1 MNIYNIQQVQDFL
14 NTIDKTE
21 IIISKKKI
29 YYNIPVSFDI
39 ETSSFYEDKNGV
51 IYTNDDYKKLKN
63 KVIAEKKAIMY
74 IWQFAIYDNVIIG
87 RTWNDFI
94 YLCKKLYDYLDL
106 ENRYLIVYV
115 HNLSYEFQFIC
126 RWFEWLDIF
135 ADSERKPI
143 KAMTDT
149 HFIFKC
155 SYRLS
160 GYSLEVLANN
170 LKSHNIK
177 KMVGDL
183 DYNLIRNSK
192 TPITKEELHYCVN
205 DVLIVTCYIDE
216 QINEFGNIEKIPLTQ
231 TGKVR
236 RYVRKQCFQNKKYR
250 YFIKELTIEKPEY
263 MLLKNAFM
271 GGFTHCNAM
280 YTNTICQNV
289 TSYDFT
295 SSYPTVLISEKY
307 PMSKGMQIDCKS
319 IEQLETLIKNYCV
332 LVDLQFTNIKS
343 NFLYEQ
349 IISYSKCRNVKN
361 PLINNG
367 RIVQAD
373 TLTITC
379 TDVDFLNIKD
389 FYKWDNMKIGLCYIY
404 KKNYLPKEFIK
415 TILHLYKS
423 KTELKGVDG
432 KEVEYLHSK
441 ELLNSLYGMCV
452 TSIVHDKYNFDGKE
466 WTSEVGS
473 LEEEL
478 KNYNTDKNRFLFYQ
492 WGVWC
497 TAYARNNLYTG
508 IKECKDDYIY
518 SDTDS
523 IKIFNADKHQKYFE
537 EYNKWIVQKLEK
549 CLNYHKIPL
558 EYISPKTIKGE
569 TKTLGIWDFDGF
581 YTDFKT
587 LGAKRYI
594 FRKDNKLSIT
604 VCGLSKKS
612 GKEFIENQEKPFLFF
627 NDGMFVDCEHTGKMT
642 HTYIDKEIENVI
654 TDYLG
659 NTAYYHEKSFIHLEK
674 TDYVLS
680 LTKMY
685 IDYYSGLQKLYK

>member
-1 MNIYNIQQVQDFL
+1 MIYELKDLTQFL
-14 NTIDKTE
+14 SQINTKD
-21 IIISKKKI
+21 IIKSKDKI
-29 YYNIPVSFDI
+29 YYNLAMSFDI

-51 IYTNDDYKKLKN
+51 IYTNDDYRKLKHN
-63 KVIAEKKAIMY
+63 VKAEKKAIMY
-74 IWQFAIYDNVIIG
+74 IWQFAIEENVIIG
-87 RTWNDFI
+87 RTWNDFL
-94 YLCKKLYDYLDL
+94 YFCKKLYDYLDL
-106 ENRYLIVYV
+106 KERYIIVYV

-126 RWFEWLDIF
+126 KWFNWIDIF

-192 TPITKEELHYCVN
+192 TPISKEELKYCEN
-205 DVLIVTCYIDE
+205 DVLIVTSYIDE

-236 RYVRKQCFQNKKYR
+236 RYVRKQCFQNKEYQ

-280 YTNTICQNV
+280 YTNKICQNV

-307 PMSKGMQIDCKS
+307 PMSKGKEVYITT
-319 IEQLETLIKNYCV
+319 ETELLNLIKNYCV
-332 LVDLQFTNIKS
+332 LVDLQFTNIKTS
-343 NFLYEQ
+343 FMYEQ

-373 TLTITC
+373 TLTISC
-379 TDVDFLNIKD
+379 TDVDFLNIRD
-389 FYKWDNMKIGLCYIY
+389 FYKWDSMKIGLCYIY
-404 KKNYLPKEFIK
+404 KKDYLPKEFIK

-452 TSIVHDKYNFDGKE
+452 TSIVHDSFNFDGKE
-466 WTSEVGS
+466 WTTENGN
-473 LEEEL
+473 LDEEL

-497 TAYARNNLYTG
+497 TAYARNNLYTA
-508 IKECKDDYIY
+508 IRECKEDYIY

-523 IKIFNADKHQKYFE
+523 VKIFDVDKHKKYFE
-537 EYNKWIVQKLEK
+537 EYNKWIVKKLEK
-549 CLNYHKIPL
+549 CLNYHNIPL
-558 EYISPKTIKGE
+558 YFISPKTIKGE
-569 TKTLGIWDFDGF
+569 IKTLGIWDFDGF

-594 FRKDNKLSIT
+594 FKKDNKLSIT

-612 GKEFIENQEKPFLFF
+612 GKEFIENQKNPFIFF
-627 NDGMFVDCEHTGKMT
+627 NEGMYVDCEHTGKMT
-642 HTYIDKEIENVI
+642 HTYIDKEIENTI

-674 TDYVLS
+674 TDYLLS
-680 LTKMY
+680 LSDMY
-685 IDYYSGLQKLYK
+685 IKYFMGVQKLIK

>member
-1 MNIYNIQQVQDFL
+1 MIYELKDLTQFL
-14 NTIDKTE
+14 SQINTKD
-21 IIISKKKI
+21 IIKSKDKI
-29 YYNIPVSFDI
+29 YYNLAMSFDI

-51 IYTNDDYKKLKN
+51 IYTNDEYKKLKN
-63 KVIAEKKAIMY
+63 QVKAEKKAIMY
-74 IWQFAIYDNVIIG
+74 IWQFAIEENVIIG
-87 RTWNDFI
+87 RTWNDFL
-94 YLCKKLYDYLDL
+94 YFCKKLYDYLDL
-106 ENRYLIVYV
+106 KERYIIVYV

-126 RWFEWLDIF
+126 KWFNWIDIF

-192 TPITKEELHYCVN
+192 TPISKEELQYCIN
-205 DVLIVTCYIDE
+205 DVLIVTSYIEE
-216 QINEFGNIEKIPLTQ
+216 QIDEFGNIEKIPLTQ

-236 RYVRKQCFQNKKYR
+236 RYVRKQCFQNKEYK

-263 MLLKNAFM
+263 LLLKNAFA

-280 YTNTICQNV
+280 YTNKICKNV

-307 PMSKGMQIDCKS
+307 PMSKGKEVHINNESELLK
-319 IEQLETLIKNYCV
+319 LIKNYCV
-332 LVDLQFTNIKS
+332 LVDLQFNNIKS
-343 NFLYEQ
+343 SFLYEQ

-379 TDVDFLNIKD
+379 TDIDFLNIKD
-389 FYKWDNMKIGLCYIY
+389 FYKWDNLKIGLCYIY
-404 KKNYLPKEFIK
+404 KKDYLPKEFIK

-441 ELLNSLYGMCV
+441 ELLNSLYGMSV
-452 TSIVHDKYNFDGKE
+452 TSIVHDTINFNGVE
-466 WTSEVGS
+466 WTTENGN
-473 LEEEL
+473 LDEEL

-523 IKIFNADKHQKYFE
+523 IKIFNADKHKMYFE
-537 EYNKWIVQKLEK
+537 EYNKWIFKKLEK
-549 CLNYHKIPL
+549 CLNYHNIPL
-558 EYISPKTIKGE
+558 YFISPKTIKGE
-569 TKTLGIWDFDGF
+569 IKTLGIWDFDGF

-594 FRKDNKLSIT
+594 FKKDNKLSIT

-612 GKEFIENQEKPFLFF
+612 GKEFIENQKNPFIFF
-627 NDGMFVDCEHTGKMT
+627 NEGMYIDSEHTGKMT
-642 HTYIDKEIENVI
+642 HTYIDKEIENTI

-674 TDYVLS
+674 TDYLLS
-680 LTKMY
+680 LSDMY
-685 IDYYSGLQKLYK
+685 IKYFMGVQKLIK

>member
-1 MNIYNIQQVQDFL
+1 MIYELKDLTQFL
-14 NTIDKTE
+14 STINTKD
-21 IIISKKKI
+21 IIKSKDKI
-29 YYNIPVSFDI
+29 YYNLAMSFDI

-51 IYTNDDYKKLKN
+51 IYTNDDYRKLKN
-63 KVIAEKKAIMY
+63 QVRADKKAIMY
-74 IWQFAIYDNVIIG
+74 IWQFAIEENVIIG
-87 RTWNDFI
+87 RTWNDFL
-94 YLCKKLYDYLDL
+94 YFCKKLYDFLNL
-106 ENRYLIVYV
+106 KERYIVVYV

-126 RWFEWLDIF
+126 KWFNWIDIF

-143 KAMTDT
+143 KAMTDS

-192 TPITKEELHYCVN
+192 TPITKEELKYCEN
-205 DVLIVTCYIDE
+205 DVLIVTAYIDE

-236 RYVRKQCFQNKKYR
+236 RYVRKQCFQNKEYQ

-280 YTNTICQNV
+280 YTNKICKNV

-307 PMSKGMQIDCKS
+307 PMSKGKEVYITT
-319 IEQLETLIKNYCV
+319 ETELLNLIKNYCV
-332 LVDLQFTNIKS
+332 LVDLQFTNIKTS
-343 NFLYEQ
+343 FMYEQ
-349 IISYSKCRNVKN
+349 IISYSKCRNIKN

-379 TDVDFLNIKD
+379 TDVDFLNIRD
-389 FYKWDNMKIGLCYIY
+389 FYKWDSMKIGLCYIY
-404 KKNYLPKEFIK
+404 KKDYLPKEFIK
-415 TILHLYKS
+415 TILYLYKS

-452 TSIVHDKYNFDGKE
+452 TSIVHDTVNFNGAE
-466 WTSEVGS
+466 WTTENGN
-473 LEEEL
+473 LDKEL
-478 KNYNTDKNRFLFYQ
+478 KNYNTDKNRFLFYN

-558 EYISPKTIKGE
+558 DYISPKTIKGE
-569 TKTLGIWDFDGF
+569 IKTLGIWDFDGF

-627 NDGMFVDCEHTGKMT
+627 NDGMFVDCDHTGKMT
-642 HTYIDKEIENVI
+642 HTYIDREIENII

-659 NTAYYHEKSFIHLEK
+659 NQAYYHEKSFIHLEK
-674 TDYVLS
+674 TDYLLS
-680 LTKMY
+680 LSDMY
-685 IDYYSGLQKLYK
+685 IKYFMGVQKLVK

>member
-1 MNIYNIQQVQDFL
+1 MIYELKDLTQFL
-14 NTIDKTE
+14 SQINTKEVIK
-21 IIISKKKI
+21 SKDKI
-29 YYNIPVSFDI
+29 YYNLAMSFDI

-51 IYTNDDYKKLKN
+51 IYTNDEYKKLKN
-63 KVIAEKKAIMY
+63 KVKAEKKAIMY
-74 IWQFAIYDNVIIG
+74 IWQFAIEENVIIG
-87 RTWNDFI
+87 RTWNDFL
-94 YLCKKLYDYLDL
+94 YFCKKLYDYLDL
-106 ENRYLIVYV
+106 KKRYIIVYV

-126 RWFEWLDIF
+126 KWFNWIDIF

-170 LKSHNIK
+170 LKSHSIK

-183 DYNLIRNSK
+183 NYNLIRNSK
-192 TPITKEELHYCVN
+192 TPISKEELQYCIN
-205 DVLIVTCYIDE
+205 DVLIVTSYIEE

-236 RYVRKQCFQNKKYR
+236 RYVRKQCFQNKDYK

-263 MLLKNAFM
+263 LLLKNAFA

-280 YTNTICQNV
+280 YTNKICKNV

-307 PMSKGMQIDCKS
+307 PMSKGKEVFIKNES
-319 IEQLETLIKNYCV
+319 ELLNLIKNYCV
-332 LVDLQFTNIKS
+332 LVDLQFTKIKTS
-343 NFLYEQ
+343 FMYEQ

-379 TDVDFLNIKD
+379 TDIDFLNIRD
-389 FYKWDNMKIGLCYIY
+389 FYKWDSMKIGLCYIY
-404 KKNYLPKEFIK
+404 KKDYLPKEFIK

-452 TSIVHDKYNFDGKE
+452 TSIVHDTFNFNGTE
-466 WTSEVGS
+466 WTTENGN
-473 LEEEL
+473 LDEEL

-497 TAYARNNLYTG
+497 TAYARNNLYTA
-508 IKECKDDYIY
+508 IKECKEDYIY

-523 IKIFNADKHQKYFE
+523 VKIFDVDKHKKYFE
-537 EYNKWIVQKLEK
+537 EYNKWIVKKLEK
-549 CLNYHKIPL
+549 CLNYHNIPL
-558 EYISPKTIKGE
+558 YFISPKTIKGE
-569 TKTLGIWDFDGF
+569 IKTLGIWDFDGF

-594 FRKDNKLSIT
+594 FKKDNKLSIT

-612 GKEFIENQEKPFLFF
+612 GKEFIENQKNPFIFF
-627 NDGMFVDCEHTGKMT
+627 NEGMYIDSEHTGKMT
-642 HTYIDKEIENVI
+642 HTYIDREIENTI

-674 TDYVLS
+674 TDYLLS
-680 LTKMY
+680 LSDMY
-685 IDYYSGLQKLYK
+685 IKYFMGVQKLIK

>member
-1 MNIYNIQQVQDFL
+1 MIYELKDLTPFL
-14 NTIDKTE
+14 SQINTKD
-21 IIISKKKI
+21 IIKSKDKI
-29 YYNIPVSFDI
+29 YYNLAMSFDI

-51 IYTNDDYKKLKN
+51 IYTNDDYRKLKN
-63 KVIAEKKAIMY
+63 TVKAEKKAIMY
-74 IWQFAIYDNVIIG
+74 IWQFAIEDNVIIG
-87 RTWNDFI
+87 RTWNDFL
-94 YLCKKLYDYLDL
+94 YFCKKLYDFLNL
-106 ENRYLIVYV
+106 KERYIVVYV

-126 RWFEWLDIF
+126 KWFNWIDIF

-143 KAMTDT
+143 KATTDT

-160 GYSLEVLANN
+160 GYSLEILANN

-192 TPITKEELHYCVN
+192 TPISKEELKYCEN
-205 DVLIVTCYIDE
+205 DVLIVTSYIDE

-236 RYVRKQCFQNKKYR
+236 RYVRKQCFQNKEYQ

-280 YTNTICQNV
+280 YTNKICQNV

-307 PMSKGMQIDCKS
+307 PMSKGKEVYITT
-319 IEQLETLIKNYCV
+319 ETELLNLIKNYCV
-332 LVDLQFTNIKS
+332 LVDLQFTNIKTS
-343 NFLYEQ
+343 FMYEQ

-379 TDVDFLNIKD
+379 TDIDFLNIKD

-404 KKNYLPKEFIK
+404 KKDYLPKEFIK

-452 TSIVHDKYNFDGKE
+452 TSIVHDTVSFNGSE
-466 WTSEVGS
+466 WTTENGN
-473 LEEEL
+473 LDEEL
-478 KNYNTDKNRFLFYQ
+478 KNYNTDKNRFLFYH

-508 IKECKDDYIY
+508 IRECKDDYIY

-523 IKIFNADKHQKYFE
+523 IKIFNADKHKNYFE

-549 CLNYHKIPL
+549 CLKYHNIPL
-558 EYISPKTIKGE
+558 DYISPKTIKGE

-594 FRKDNKLSIT
+594 YRKDDKISIT

-612 GKEFIENQEKPFLFF
+612 GKEFIENQQKPFLFF

-642 HTYIDKEIENVI
+642 HTYIDREIENII

-659 NTAYYHEKSFIHLEK
+659 NQAYYHEKSFIHLEK
-674 TDYVLS
+674 TDYLLS
-680 LTKMY
+680 LSDMY
-685 IDYYSGLQKLYK
+685 IKYFMGVQKLIK

>member
-1 MNIYNIQQVQDFL
+1 MIYELKDLTQFL
-14 NTIDKTE
+14 STINTKD
-21 IIISKKKI
+21 IIKSKDKI
-29 YYNIPVSFDI
+29 YYNLAMSFDI

-51 IYTNDDYKKLKN
+51 IYTNDDYRKLKN
-63 KVIAEKKAIMY
+63 TVKAEKKAIMY
-74 IWQFAIYDNVIIG
+74 IWQFAIEENVIIG
-87 RTWNDFI
+87 RTWNDFL
-94 YLCKKLYDYLDL
+94 YFCKKLYDFLNL
-106 ENRYLIVYV
+106 KERYIVVYV

-126 RWFEWLDIF
+126 KWFNWIDIF

-143 KAMTDT
+143 KATTDT

-192 TPITKEELHYCVN
+192 TPISKEELKYCEN
-205 DVLIVTCYIDE
+205 DVLIVTSYIDE

-236 RYVRKQCFQNKKYR
+236 RYVRKQCFQNKEYQ

-280 YTNTICQNV
+280 YTNKICQNV

-307 PMSKGMQIDCKS
+307 PMSKGKEVYITT
-319 IEQLETLIKNYCV
+319 ETELLNLIKNYCV
-332 LVDLQFTNIKS
+332 LVDLQFDNIKTS
-343 NFLYEQ
+343 FMYEQ

-379 TDVDFLNIKD
+379 TDIDFLNIKD
-389 FYKWDNMKIGLCYIY
+389 FYKWDSMKIGLCYIY
-404 KKNYLPKEFIK
+404 KKDYLPKEFIK

-452 TSIVHDKYNFDGKE
+452 TSIVHDTVNFNGAE
-466 WTSEVGS
+466 WTTENGN
-473 LEEEL
+473 LDEEL
-478 KNYNTDKNRFLFYQ
+478 KNYNTDKNRFLFYH

-508 IKECKDDYIY
+508 IRECKDDYIY

-523 IKIFNADKHQKYFE
+523 IKIFNADKHKNYFE
-537 EYNKWIVQKLEK
+537 KYNEWIVQKLEK
-549 CLNYHKIPL
+549 CLKYHNIPL
-558 EYISPKTIKGE
+558 DYISPKTIKGE

-594 FRKDNKLSIT
+594 YRKDDKISIT

-612 GKEFIENQEKPFLFF
+612 GKEFIENQKKPFLFF

-642 HTYIDKEIENVI
+642 HTYIDREIENII

-659 NTAYYHEKSFIHLEK
+659 NQAYYHEKSFIHLEK
-674 TDYVLS
+674 TDYLLS
-680 LTKMY
+680 LSDMY
-685 IDYYSGLQKLYK
+685 IKYFMGVQKLIK

>member
-1 MNIYNIQQVQDFL
+1 MIYELKDLTEFL
-14 NTIDKTE
+14 SLINTKD
-21 IIISKKKI
+21 IIKSKDKI
-29 YYNIPVSFDI
+29 YYNLAMSFDI

-51 IYTNDDYKKLKN
+51 IYTNDDYRKLKHSV
-63 KVIAEKKAIMY
+63 KAEKKAIMY
-74 IWQFAIYDNVIIG
+74 IWQFAIEENVIIG
-87 RTWNDFI
+87 RTWNDFL
-94 YLCKKLYDYLDL
+94 YFCKKLYDFLNL
-106 ENRYLIVYV
+106 KERYIVVYV

-126 RWFEWLDIF
+126 RWFNWIDIF

-143 KAMTDT
+143 KATTDS

-192 TPITKEELHYCVN
+192 TPISKEELKYCEN
-205 DVLIVTCYIDE
+205 DVLIVTAYIDE

-236 RYVRKQCFQNKKYR
+236 RYVRKQCFQNKEYQ

-280 YTNTICQNV
+280 HTQKICHNV
-289 TSYDFT
+289 TCYDFT

-307 PMSKGMQIDCKS
+307 PMSKGKEVFIKNESELLNLM
-319 IEQLETLIKNYCV
+319 KNYCV
-332 LVDLQFTNIKS
+332 LVDLQFTNIKTS
-343 NFLYEQ
+343 FMYEQ

-373 TLTITC
+373 TLTISC
-379 TDVDFLNIKD
+379 TDVDFLNIRD

-404 KKNYLPKEFIK
+404 KKDYLPKEFIK

-452 TSIVHDKYNFDGKE
+452 TSIIHDKYNFDGTQWNNQE
-466 WTSEVGS
+466 GN

-478 KNYNTDKNRFLFYQ
+478 RNYNTDKNRFLFYH

-497 TAYARNNLYTG
+497 TAYARNNLYTA
-508 IKECKDDYIY
+508 IKECKEDYIY

-523 IKIFNADKHQKYFE
+523 VKIFNADSHKKYFDA
-537 EYNKWIVQKLEK
+537 YNKWIVQKLEK
-549 CLNYHKIPL
+549 CLKYHNIPID
-558 EYISPKTIKGE
+558 YISPKTIKGE
-569 TKTLGIWDFDGF
+569 TKTLGVWDFDGF

-627 NDGMFVDCEHTGKMT
+627 NDGMFVDCDHTGKMT
-642 HTYIDKEIENVI
+642 HTYIDREIENVI

-674 TDYVLS
+674 TDYLLS
-680 LTKMY
+680 LSDMY
-685 IDYYSGLQKLYK
+685 IKYFMGIQKLLK

>member
-1 MNIYNIQQVQDFL
+1 MIYELKDLTQFL
-14 NTIDKTE
+14 SQINTKDVIK
-21 IIISKKKI
+21 SKDKI
-29 YYNIPVSFDI
+29 YYNLAMSFDI

-51 IYTNDDYKKLKN
+51 IYTNDDYRKLKHTV
-63 KVIAEKKAIMY
+63 KAEKKAIMY
-74 IWQFAIYDNVIIG
+74 IWQFAIEENVIIG
-87 RTWNDFI
+87 RTWNDFL
-94 YLCKKLYDYLDL
+94 YFCKKLYDYLNL
-106 ENRYLIVYV
+106 KERYIVVYV

-126 RWFEWLDIF
+126 KWFNWVDIF

-143 KAMTDT
+143 KATTDS

-192 TPITKEELHYCVN
+192 TPISKEELKYCEN
-205 DVLIVTCYIDE
+205 DVLIVTSYIDE

-236 RYVRKQCFQNKKYR
+236 RYVRKQCFQNKEYQ

-263 MLLKNAFM
+263 LMLKNAFM

-280 YTNTICQNV
+280 YTNKICRNV

-307 PMSKGMQIDCKS
+307 PMSKGKEVYITTES
-319 IEQLETLIKNYCV
+319 ELLNLIKNYCV
-332 LVDLQFTNIKS
+332 LVDLQFTNIKTS
-343 NFLYEQ
+343 FMYEQ

-373 TLTITC
+373 TLTISC

-389 FYKWDNMKIGLCYIY
+389 FYKWDNLKIGLCYIY
-404 KKNYLPKEFIK
+404 KKDYLPKEFIK

-452 TSIVHDKYNFDGKE
+452 TSIVHDTVSFNGAE
-466 WTSEVGS
+466 WTTENGN
-473 LEEEL
+473 LDEEL
-478 KNYNTDKNRFLFYQ
+478 KNYNTDKNRFLFYH

-537 EYNKWIVQKLEK
+537 EYNIWIVQKLEK
-549 CLNYHKIPL
+549 CLNYHKIPID
-558 EYISPKTIKGE
+558 YISPKTIKGE
-569 TKTLGIWDFDGF
+569 SKTLGVWDFDGF
-581 YTDFKT
+581 YTMFKT

-594 FRKDNKLSIT
+594 FQKDDQISIT

-612 GKEFIENQEKPFLFF
+612 GKEFIENQKKPFLFF

-642 HTYIDKEIENVI
+642 HTYIDREIENMV

-659 NTAYYHEKSFIHLEK
+659 NTAYYHEKSYIHLEK
-674 TDYVLS
+674 TDYLLS
-680 LTKMY
+680 LSDMY
-685 IDYYSGLQKLYK
+685 IKYFMGVQKLIK

>member
-1 MNIYNIQQVQDFL
+1 MIYELKDLTQFL
-14 NTIDKTE
+14 STINTKDVIK
-21 IIISKKKI
+21 SKDKI
-29 YYNIPVSFDI
+29 YYNLAMSFDI

-51 IYTNDDYKKLKN
+51 IYTNDDYRKLKN
-63 KVIAEKKAIMY
+63 TVKADKKAIMY
-74 IWQFAIYDNVIIG
+74 IWQFAIEENVIIG
-87 RTWNDFI
+87 RTWNDFL
-94 YLCKKLYDYLDL
+94 YFCKKLYDYLNL
-106 ENRYLIVYV
+106 KERYIVVYV

-126 RWFEWLDIF
+126 KWFNWVDIF

-143 KAMTDT
+143 KAMTDS

-192 TPITKEELHYCVN
+192 TPITQEELKYCEN
-205 DVLIVTCYIDE
+205 DVLIVTSYIDE

-236 RYVRKQCFQNKKYR
+236 RYVRKQCFQNKEYQ

-280 YTNTICQNV
+280 YTNKICQNV

-307 PMSKGMQIDCKS
+307 PMSKGKEVYITTES
-319 IEQLETLIKNYCV
+319 ELLNLIKNYCV
-332 LVDLQFTNIKS
+332 LVDLQFTNIKTS
-343 NFLYEQ
+343 FMYEQ

-367 RIVQAD
+367 RVVQAD

-379 TDVDFLNIKD
+379 TDVDFLNIRD
-389 FYKWDNMKIGLCYIY
+389 FYKWDNLKIGLCYIY
-404 KKNYLPKEFIK
+404 EKNYLPKEFIK

-452 TSIVHDKYNFDGKE
+452 TSIVHDTVSFNGAE
-466 WTSEVGS
+466 WTTENGN
-473 LEEEL
+473 LDEEL
-478 KNYNTDKNRFLFYQ
+478 KNYNTDKNRFLFYH

-549 CLNYHKIPL
+549 CLNYHNIPL
-558 EYISPKTIKGE
+558 DYISPKTIKGE

-594 FRKDNKLSIT
+594 FRKDDKISIT

-627 NDGMFVDCEHTGKMT
+627 NDGMHVDCEHTGKMT
-642 HTYIDKEIENVI
+642 HTYIDREIENVI

-674 TDYVLS
+674 TDYLLS
-680 LTKMY
+680 LSDMY
-685 IDYYSGLQKLYK
+685 IKYFMGVQKLIK

>member
-1 MNIYNIQQVQDFL
+1 MIYELKDLTPFL
-14 NTIDKTE
+14 SQINTKD
-21 IIISKKKI
+21 IIKSKDKI
-29 YYNIPVSFDI
+29 YYNLAMSFDI

-51 IYTNDDYKKLKN
+51 IYTNDDYRKLKN
-63 KVIAEKKAIMY
+63 TVKAEKKAIMY
-74 IWQFAIYDNVIIG
+74 IWQFAIEDNVIIG
-87 RTWNDFI
+87 RTWNDFL
-94 YLCKKLYDYLDL
+94 YFCKKLYDFLNL
-106 ENRYLIVYV
+106 KERYIVVYV

-126 RWFEWLDIF
+126 KWFNWIDIF

-143 KAMTDT
+143 KATTDT

-160 GYSLEVLANN
+160 GYSLEILANN

-192 TPITKEELHYCVN
+192 TPISKEELKYCEN
-205 DVLIVTCYIDE
+205 DVLIVTSYIDE

-236 RYVRKQCFQNKKYR
+236 RYVRKQCFQNKEYQ

-280 YTNTICQNV
+280 YTNKICQNV

-307 PMSKGMQIDCKS
+307 PMSKGKEVYITT
-319 IEQLETLIKNYCV
+319 ETELLNLIKNYCV
-332 LVDLQFTNIKS
+332 LVDLQFTNIKTS
-343 NFLYEQ
+343 FMYEQ

-379 TDVDFLNIKD
+379 TDIDFLNIKD

-404 KKNYLPKEFIK
+404 KKDYLPKEFIK

-452 TSIVHDKYNFDGKE
+452 TSIVHDTVSFNGAE
-466 WTSEVGS
+466 WTTENGN
-473 LEEEL
+473 LDEEL
-478 KNYNTDKNRFLFYQ
+478 KNYNTDKNRFLFYH

-508 IKECKDDYIY
+508 IRECKDDYIY

-523 IKIFNADKHQKYFE
+523 IKIFNADKHKMYFE

-549 CLNYHKIPL
+549 CLKYHNIPL
-558 EYISPKTIKGE
+558 DYISPKTIKGE

-594 FRKDNKLSIT
+594 YRKDDKISIT

-612 GKEFIENQEKPFLFF
+612 GKEFIENQQKPFLFF

-642 HTYIDKEIENVI
+642 HTYIDREIENII

-659 NTAYYHEKSFIHLEK
+659 NQAYYHEKSFIHLEK
-674 TDYVLS
+674 TDYLLS
-680 LTKMY
+680 LSDMY
-685 IDYYSGLQKLYK
+685 IKYFMGVQKLIK

>member
-1 MNIYNIQQVQDFL
+1 MIYELKDLTQFL
-14 NTIDKTE
+14 SQINTKD
-21 IIISKKKI
+21 IIKSKDKI
-29 YYNIPVSFDI
+29 YYNLAMSFDI

-51 IYTNDDYKKLKN
+51 IYTNDDYRKLKHTV
-63 KVIAEKKAIMY
+63 KAEKKAIMY
-74 IWQFAIYDNVIIG
+74 IWQFAIEENVIIG
-87 RTWNDFI
+87 RTWNDFL
-94 YLCKKLYDYLDL
+94 YFCKKLYDYLNL
-106 ENRYLIVYV
+106 KERYIVVYV

-126 RWFEWLDIF
+126 KWFNWVDIF

-143 KAMTDT
+143 KATTDS

-192 TPITKEELHYCVN
+192 TPISKEELKYCEN
-205 DVLIVTCYIDE
+205 DVLIVTSYIDE

-236 RYVRKQCFQNKKYR
+236 RYVRKQCFQNKEYQ

-263 MLLKNAFM
+263 LMLKNAFM

-280 YTNTICQNV
+280 YTNKICQNV

-307 PMSKGMQIDCKS
+307 PMSKGKEVYITTES
-319 IEQLETLIKNYCV
+319 ELLNLIKNYCV
-332 LVDLQFTNIKS
+332 LVDLQFNNIQS
-343 NFLYEQ
+343 SFMYEQ

-373 TLTITC
+373 TLTISC
-379 TDVDFLNIKD
+379 TDIDFLNIKD

-404 KKNYLPKEFIK
+404 KKDYLPKEFIK

-452 TSIVHDKYNFDGKE
+452 TSIVHDTVSFNGAE
-466 WTSEVGS
+466 WTTENGN
-473 LEEEL
+473 LDEEL
-478 KNYNTDKNRFLFYQ
+478 KNYNTDKNRFLFYH

-508 IKECKDDYIY
+508 IKECTDDYIY

-558 EYISPKTIKGE
+558 DYISPKTIKGE
-569 TKTLGIWDFDGF
+569 SKTLGVWDFDGF
-581 YTDFKT
+581 YTMFKT

-594 FRKDNKLSIT
+594 FQKDDKISIT

-642 HTYIDKEIENVI
+642 HTYIDREIENVI

-659 NTAYYHEKSFIHLEK
+659 NQAYYHERSFIHLEK
-674 TDYVLS
+674 TDYLLS
-680 LTKMY
+680 LSDMY
-685 IDYYSGLQKLYK
+685 IKYFMGVQKLIK

>member
-1 MNIYNIQQVQDFL
+1 MIYELKDLTQFL
-14 NTIDKTE
+14 SQINTKD
-21 IIISKKKI
+21 IIKSKDKI
-29 YYNIPVSFDI
+29 YYNLAMSFDI

-51 IYTNDDYKKLKN
+51 IYTNDDYRKLKN
-63 KVIAEKKAIMY
+63 TVKADKKAIMY
-74 IWQFAIYDNVIIG
+74 IWQFAIEENVIIG
-87 RTWNDFI
+87 RTWNDFL
-94 YLCKKLYDYLDL
+94 YFCKKLYDFLNL
-106 ENRYLIVYV
+106 KERYIVVYV

-126 RWFEWLDIF
+126 KWFNWIDIF

-143 KAMTDT
+143 KATTDT

-192 TPITKEELHYCVN
+192 TPISKEELKYCEN
-205 DVLIVTCYIDE
+205 DVLIVTSYIDE

-236 RYVRKQCFQNKKYR
+236 RYVRKQCFQNKEYQ

-280 YTNTICQNV
+280 YTNKICQNV

-307 PMSKGMQIDCKS
+307 PMSKGKEVYITT
-319 IEQLETLIKNYCV
+319 ETELLNLIKNYCV
-332 LVDLQFTNIKS
+332 LVDLQFTNIKTS
-343 NFLYEQ
+343 FMYEQ

-373 TLTITC
+373 TLTISC

-389 FYKWDNMKIGLCYIY
+389 FYKWDSMKIGLCYIY
-404 KKNYLPKEFIK
+404 KKDYLPKEFIK

-452 TSIVHDKYNFDGKE
+452 TSIVHDTVNFNGAE
-466 WTSEVGS
+466 WTTENGN

-478 KNYNTDKNRFLFYQ
+478 KNYNKDKNRFLFYH

-523 IKIFNADKHQKYFE
+523 IKIFNADKHKNYFE
-537 EYNKWIVQKLEK
+537 KYNEWIVQKLEK
-549 CLNYHKIPL
+549 CLKYHNIPL
-558 EYISPKTIKGE
+558 DYISPKTIKGE

-594 FRKDNKLSIT
+594 YRKDDKISIT

-612 GKEFIENQEKPFLFF
+612 GKEFIENQKKPFLFF

-642 HTYIDKEIENVI
+642 HTYIDREIENII

-659 NTAYYHEKSFIHLEK
+659 NQAYYHEKSFIHLEK
-674 TDYVLS
+674 TDYLLS
-680 LTKMY
+680 LSDMY
-685 IDYYSGLQKLYK
+685 IKYFMGVQKLIK

>member
-1 MNIYNIQQVQDFL
+1 MIYELKDLTQFL
-14 NTIDKTE
+14 STINTKD
-21 IIISKKKI
+21 IIKSKDKI
-29 YYNIPVSFDI
+29 YYNLAMSFDI

-51 IYTNDDYKKLKN
+51 IYTNDDYRKLKHSV
-63 KVIAEKKAIMY
+63 KAEKKAIMY
-74 IWQFAIYDNVIIG
+74 IWQFAIEENVIIG
-87 RTWNDFI
+87 RTWNDFL
-94 YLCKKLYDYLDL
+94 YFCKKLYDYLNL
-106 ENRYLIVYV
+106 KERYIVVYV

-126 RWFEWLDIF
+126 KWFNWVDIF

-143 KAMTDT
+143 KATTDS

-192 TPITKEELHYCVN
+192 TPISKEELKYCEN
-205 DVLIVTCYIDE
+205 DVLIVTSYIDE

-236 RYVRKQCFQNKKYR
+236 RYVRKQCFQNKEYQ

-263 MLLKNAFM
+263 LMLKNAFM

-280 YTNTICQNV
+280 YTQKICHNV

-307 PMSKGMQIDCKS
+307 PMSKGKEVFIKN
-319 IEQLETLIKNYCV
+319 ENELLNLIKNYCV
-332 LVDLQFTNIKS
+332 LVDLQFTNIKTS
-343 NFLYEQ
+343 FMYEQ

-373 TLTITC
+373 TLTISC

-404 KKNYLPKEFIK
+404 EKNYLPKEFIK

-452 TSIVHDKYNFDGKE
+452 TSIVHDTVNFNGAE
-466 WTSEVGS
+466 WTTENGN
-473 LEEEL
+473 LDEEL
-478 KNYNTDKNRFLFYQ
+478 KNYNTDKNRFLFYH

-523 IKIFNADKHQKYFE
+523 IKIFNADKHKNYFE
-537 EYNKWIVQKLEK
+537 KYNEWIVQKLEK
-549 CLNYHKIPL
+549 CLKYHNIPL
-558 EYISPKTIKGE
+558 DYISPKTIKGE

-594 FRKDNKLSIT
+594 YRKDDKISIT

-612 GKEFIENQEKPFLFF
+612 GREFIENQQKPFLFF

-659 NTAYYHEKSFIHLEK
+659 NQAYYHEKSFIHLEK
-674 TDYVLS
+674 TDYLLS
-680 LTKMY
+680 LSDMY
-685 IDYYSGLQKLYK
+685 IKYFMGVQKLIK

>member
-1 MNIYNIQQVQDFL
+1 MIYELKDLTQFL
-14 NTIDKTE
+14 STINTKD
-21 IIISKKKI
+21 IIKSKDKI
-29 YYNIPVSFDI
+29 YYNLAMSFDI

-51 IYTNDDYKKLKN
+51 IYTNDDYRKLKN
-63 KVIAEKKAIMY
+63 TVKAEKKAIMY
-74 IWQFAIYDNVIIG
+74 IWQFAIEDNVIIG
-87 RTWNDFI
+87 RTWNDFL
-94 YLCKKLYDYLDL
+94 YFCKKLYDFLNL
-106 ENRYLIVYV
+106 KERYIVVYV

-126 RWFEWLDIF
+126 KWFNWIDIF

-143 KAMTDT
+143 KATTDT

-192 TPITKEELHYCVN
+192 TPISKEELKYCEN
-205 DVLIVTCYIDE
+205 DVLIITSYIDE

-236 RYVRKQCFQNKKYR
+236 RYVRKQCFQNKEYQ

-280 YTNTICQNV
+280 YTNKICQNV

-307 PMSKGMQIDCKS
+307 PMSKGKEVYITT
-319 IEQLETLIKNYCV
+319 ETELLNLIKNYCV
-332 LVDLQFTNIKS
+332 LVDLQFTNIKTS
-343 NFLYEQ
+343 FMYEQ

-367 RIVQAD
+367 RIVQAE

-379 TDVDFLNIKD
+379 TDVDFLNIRD
-389 FYKWDNMKIGLCYIY
+389 FYKWDSMKIGLCYIY
-404 KKNYLPKEFIK
+404 KKDYLPKEFIK

-452 TSIVHDKYNFDGKE
+452 TSIVHDTVNFNGAE
-466 WTSEVGS
+466 WTTENGN

-478 KNYNTDKNRFLFYQ
+478 KNYNTDKNRFLFYH

-523 IKIFNADKHQKYFE
+523 IKIFNADKHKMYFQK
-537 EYNKWIVQKLEK
+537 YNKWIVQKLEK
-549 CLNYHKIPL
+549 CLKYHNIPL
-558 EYISPKTIKGE
+558 DYISPKTIKGE

-594 FRKDNKLSIT
+594 YRKDNKISIT

-612 GKEFIENQEKPFLFF
+612 GKEFIENQQKPFLFF

-642 HTYIDKEIENVI
+642 HTYIDREIENII

-674 TDYVLS
+674 TDYLLS
-680 LTKMY
+680 LSDMY
-685 IDYYSGLQKLYK
+685 IKYFMGVQKLIK

>member
-1 MNIYNIQQVQDFL
+1 MIYELKDLTQFL
-14 NTIDKTE
+14 STINTKD
-21 IIISKKKI
+21 IIKSKDKI
-29 YYNIPVSFDI
+29 YYNLAMSFDI

-51 IYTNDDYKKLKN
+51 IYTNDDYRKLKN
-63 KVIAEKKAIMY
+63 QVRADKKAIMY
-74 IWQFAIYDNVIIG
+74 IWQFAIEENVIIG
-87 RTWNDFI
+87 RTWNDFL
-94 YLCKKLYDYLDL
+94 YFCKKLYDFLNL
-106 ENRYLIVYV
+106 KERYIVVYV

-126 RWFEWLDIF
+126 KWFNWIDIF

-143 KAMTDT
+143 KAMTDS

-155 SYRLS
+155 SFRLS

-192 TPITKEELHYCVN
+192 TPITKEELKYCEN
-205 DVLIVTCYIDE
+205 DVLIVTAYIDE

-236 RYVRKQCFQNKKYR
+236 RYVRKQCFQNKEYQ

-280 YTNTICQNV
+280 YTNKICKNV

-307 PMSKGMQIDCKS
+307 PMSKGKEVYITT
-319 IEQLETLIKNYCV
+319 ETELLNLIKNYCV
-332 LVDLQFTNIKS
+332 LVDLQFTNIKTS
-343 NFLYEQ
+343 FMYEQ
-349 IISYSKCRNVKN
+349 IISYSKCRNIKN

-379 TDVDFLNIKD
+379 TDVDFLNIRD
-389 FYKWDNMKIGLCYIY
+389 FYKWDSMKIGLCYIY
-404 KKNYLPKEFIK
+404 KKDYLPKEFIK

-452 TSIVHDKYNFDGKE
+452 TSIVHDTVNFNGAE
-466 WTSEVGS
+466 WTTENGN
-473 LEEEL
+473 LDKEL

-558 EYISPKTIKGE
+558 DYISPKTIKGE
-569 TKTLGIWDFDGF
+569 IKTLGIWDFDGF

-627 NDGMFVDCEHTGKMT
+627 NDGMFVDCDHTGKMT
-642 HTYIDKEIENVI
+642 HTYIDREIENVI

-674 TDYVLS
+674 TDYLLS
-680 LTKMY
+680 LSDMY
-685 IDYYSGLQKLYK
+685 IKYFMGVQKLVK

>member
-1 MNIYNIQQVQDFL
+1 MIYELKDLTQFL
-14 NTIDKTE
+14 STINTKD
-21 IIISKKKI
+21 IIKSKDKI
-29 YYNIPVSFDI
+29 YYNLAMSFDI

-51 IYTNDDYKKLKN
+51 IYTNDDYRKLKN
-63 KVIAEKKAIMY
+63 TVKAEKKAIMY
-74 IWQFAIYDNVIIG
+74 IWQFAIEENVIIG
-87 RTWNDFI
+87 RTWNDFL
-94 YLCKKLYDYLDL
+94 YFCKKLYDFLNL
-106 ENRYLIVYV
+106 KERYIVVYV

-126 RWFEWLDIF
+126 KWFNWIDIF

-143 KAMTDT
+143 KATTDT

-192 TPITKEELHYCVN
+192 TPISKEELKYCEN
-205 DVLIVTCYIDE
+205 DVLIVTSYIDE

-236 RYVRKQCFQNKKYR
+236 RYVRKQCFQNKEYQ

-280 YTNTICQNV
+280 YTNKICQNV

-307 PMSKGMQIDCKS
+307 PMSKGKEVYITT
-319 IEQLETLIKNYCV
+319 ETELLNLIKNYCV
-332 LVDLQFTNIKS
+332 LVDLQFTNIKTS
-343 NFLYEQ
+343 FMYEQ

-373 TLTITC
+373 TLIITC
-379 TDVDFLNIKD
+379 TDIDFLNIRD
-389 FYKWDNMKIGLCYIY
+389 FYKWDSMKIGLCYIY
-404 KKNYLPKEFIK
+404 KKDYLPKEFIK

-452 TSIVHDKYNFDGKE
+452 TSIVHDTVNFNGAE
-466 WTSEVGS
+466 WTTENGN

-478 KNYNTDKNRFLFYQ
+478 KNYNTDKNRFLFYH

-508 IKECKDDYIY
+508 IRECRDDYIY

-523 IKIFNADKHQKYFE
+523 IKIFNADKHKNYFE
-537 EYNKWIVQKLEK
+537 KYNEWIVQKLEK
-549 CLNYHKIPL
+549 CLKYHNIPL
-558 EYISPKTIKGE
+558 DYISPKTIKGE

-594 FRKDNKLSIT
+594 YRKDNKISIT

-612 GKEFIENQEKPFLFF
+612 GKEFIENQQKPFLFF

-642 HTYIDKEIENVI
+642 HTYIDREIENII

-674 TDYVLS
+674 TDYLLS
-680 LTKMY
+680 LSDMY
-685 IDYYSGLQKLYK
+685 IKYFMGVQKLIK

>member
-1 MNIYNIQQVQDFL
+1 MIYELKDLTQFL
-14 NTIDKTE
+14 SQINTKDVIK
-21 IIISKKKI
+21 SKDKI
-29 YYNIPVSFDI
+29 YYNLAMSFDI
-39 ETSSFYEDKNGV
+39 ETSSFYEDKNGI
-51 IYTNDDYKKLKN
+51 IYTNDDYRKLKN
-63 KVIAEKKAIMY
+63 TVKADKKAIMY
-74 IWQFAIYDNVIIG
+74 IWQFAIEENVIIG
-87 RTWNDFI
+87 RTWNDFL
-94 YLCKKLYDYLDL
+94 YFCKKLYDFLNL
-106 ENRYLIVYV
+106 KERYIVVYV

-126 RWFEWLDIF
+126 KWFNWVDIF

-143 KAMTDT
+143 KAMTDS

-192 TPITKEELHYCVN
+192 TPISKEELKYCEN
-205 DVLIVTCYIDE
+205 DVLIVTSYIDE

-236 RYVRKQCFQNKKYR
+236 RYVRKQCFQNKEYQ

-263 MLLKNAFM
+263 LMLKNAFM

-280 YTNTICQNV
+280 YTNKICKNV

-307 PMSKGMQIDCKS
+307 PMSKGKEVYITTES
-319 IEQLETLIKNYCV
+319 ELLNLIKNYCV
-332 LVDLQFTNIKS
+332 LVDLQFTNIKTS
-343 NFLYEQ
+343 FMYEQ

-367 RIVQAD
+367 RVVQAD
-373 TLTITC
+373 TLTISC
-379 TDVDFLNIKD
+379 TDVDFLNIRD
-389 FYKWDNMKIGLCYIY
+389 FYKWDNLKIGLCYIY
-404 KKNYLPKEFIK
+404 KKDYLPKEFIK

-452 TSIVHDKYNFDGKE
+452 TSIVHDTVSFNGAE
-466 WTSEVGS
+466 WTTENGN
-473 LEEEL
+473 LDEEL
-478 KNYNTDKNRFLFYQ
+478 KNYNTDKNRFLFYH

-508 IKECKDDYIY
+508 IKECRDDYIY

-558 EYISPKTIKGE
+558 DYISPKTIKGE
-569 TKTLGIWDFDGF
+569 SKTLGVWDFDGF

-594 FRKDNKLSIT
+594 FRKDDKISIT

-627 NDGMFVDCEHTGKMT
+627 NDGMHVDCEHTGKMT
-642 HTYIDKEIENVI
+642 HTYIDREIENVI

-674 TDYVLS
+674 TDYLLS
-680 LTKMY
+680 LSDMY
-685 IDYYSGLQKLYK
+685 IKYFMGVQKLLK

>member
-1 MNIYNIQQVQDFL
+1 MTYEIKNISDFL
-14 NTIDKTE
+14 NTIDKKN
-21 IIISKKKI
+21 IIKSKDKI
-29 YYNIPVSFDI
+29 YYNIAMSFDI
-39 ETSSFYEDKNGV
+39 ETSSFYEDKNGI
-51 IYTNDDYKKLKN
+51 IYTNDEYKKLKN
-63 KVIAEKKAIMY
+63 QVKAEKKAIMY
-74 IWQFAIYDNVIIG
+74 IWQFAIEDNVIIG
-87 RTWNDFI
+87 RTWNDF
-94 YLCKKLYDYLDL
+94 LFFCKKLYDFLNL
-106 ENRYLIVYV
+106 KERYIIVYV

-126 RWFEWLDIF
+126 KWFNWIDIF

-170 LKSHNIK
+170 LKSHSIK

-183 DYNLIRNSK
+183 NYNLIRNSK
-192 TPITKEELHYCVN
+192 TPISDEELKYCVN
-205 DVLIVTCYIDE
+205 DVLIVTSYIDE

-236 RYVRKQCFQNKKYR
+236 RYVRKQCFQNKEYQ

-263 MLLKNAFM
+263 LLLKNAFA

-280 YTNTICQNV
+280 YTNKICKNV

-307 PMSKGMQIDCKS
+307 PMSKGKEVYINNESELLK
-319 IEQLETLIKNYCV
+319 LIKNYCV
-332 LVDLQFTNIKS
+332 LVDLQFNNIKS

-379 TDVDFLNIKD
+379 TDIDFLNIKD

-404 KKNYLPKEFIK
+404 KKDYLPKEFIK

-452 TSIVHDKYNFDGKE
+452 TSIVHDTINFNGSE
-466 WTSEVGS
+466 WTTENGN
-473 LEEEL
+473 LDEEL

-508 IKECKDDYIY
+508 IKECKEDYIY

-523 IKIFNADKHQKYFE
+523 VKIFNADKHKMYFE
-537 EYNKWIVQKLEK
+537 EYNKWILQKLEK
-549 CLNYHKIPL
+549 CLNYHNIPI
-558 EYISPKTIKGE
+558 YFISPKTVKGE
-569 TKTLGIWDFDGF
+569 IKTLGIWDFDGF

-594 FRKDNKLSIT
+594 FKKDNKLNIT

-612 GKEFIENQEKPFLFF
+612 GKEFIENQKNPFIFF
-627 NDGMFVDCEHTGKMT
+627 NEGMYIDSQHTGKMT
-642 HTYIDKEIENVI
+642 HTYIDREIENTI

-659 NTAYYHEKSFIHLEK
+659 NTAYYHEKSYIHLEK
-674 TDYVLS
+674 TDYLLS
-680 LTKMY
+680 LSDMY
-685 IDYYSGLQKLYK
+685 IKYYMGVQKLIK

>member
-1 MNIYNIQQVQDFL
+1 MIYELKDLTQFL
-14 NTIDKTE
+14 STINTKD
-21 IIISKKKI
+21 IIKSKDKI
-29 YYNIPVSFDI
+29 YYNLAMSFDI

-51 IYTNDDYKKLKN
+51 IYTNDDYRKLKN
-63 KVIAEKKAIMY
+63 TVKAEKKAIMY
-74 IWQFAIYDNVIIG
+74 IWQFAIEENVIIG
-87 RTWNDFI
+87 RTWNDFL
-94 YLCKKLYDYLDL
+94 YFCKKLYDFLNL
-106 ENRYLIVYV
+106 KERYIVVYV

-126 RWFEWLDIF
+126 KWFNWIDIF

-143 KAMTDT
+143 KATTDT

-192 TPITKEELHYCVN
+192 TPISKEELKYCEN
-205 DVLIVTCYIDE
+205 DVLIVTSYIDE

-236 RYVRKQCFQNKKYR
+236 RYVRKQCFQNKEYQ

-280 YTNTICQNV
+280 YTNKICQNV

-307 PMSKGMQIDCKS
+307 PMSKGKEVYITT
-319 IEQLETLIKNYCV
+319 ETELLNLIKNYCV
-332 LVDLQFTNIKS
+332 LVDLQFTNIKTS
-343 NFLYEQ
+343 FMYEQ

-373 TLTITC
+373 TLTISC
-379 TDVDFLNIKD
+379 TDVDFLNIRD
-389 FYKWDNMKIGLCYIY
+389 FYKWDSMKIGLCYIY
-404 KKNYLPKEFIK
+404 KKDYLPKEFIK

-452 TSIVHDKYNFDGKE
+452 TSIVHDTVNFNGAE
-466 WTSEVGS
+466 WTTENGN

-478 KNYNTDKNRFLFYQ
+478 KNYNTDKNRFLFYH

-523 IKIFNADKHQKYFE
+523 IKIFNADKHKNYFE
-537 EYNKWIVQKLEK
+537 KYNKWIVQKLEK
-549 CLNYHKIPL
+549 CLKYHNIPL
-558 EYISPKTIKGE
+558 DYISPKTIKGE

-594 FRKDNKLSIT
+594 YRKDDKISIT

-612 GKEFIENQEKPFLFF
+612 GKEFIENQQKPFLFF

-642 HTYIDKEIENVI
+642 HTYIDREIENVI

-659 NTAYYHEKSFIHLEK
+659 NQAYYHEKSFIHLEK
-674 TDYVLS
+674 TDYLLS
-680 LTKMY
+680 LSDMY
-685 IDYYSGLQKLYK
+685 IKYFMGVQKLIK

>member
-1 MNIYNIQQVQDFL
+1 MIYELKDLTQFL
-14 NTIDKTE
+14 STINTKDVIK
-21 IIISKKKI
+21 SKDKI
-29 YYNIPVSFDI
+29 YYNLAMSFDI

-51 IYTNDDYKKLKN
+51 IYTNDDYRKLKHTV
-63 KVIAEKKAIMY
+63 KADKKAIMY
-74 IWQFAIYDNVIIG
+74 IWQFAIEDNVIIG
-87 RTWNDFI
+87 RTWNDFL
-94 YLCKKLYDYLDL
+94 YFCKKLYDFLNL
-106 ENRYLIVYV
+106 KERYIVVYV

-126 RWFEWLDIF
+126 KWFNWVDIF

-192 TPITKEELHYCVN
+192 TPITQEELKYCEN
-205 DVLIVTCYIDE
+205 DVLIVTSYIDE

-236 RYVRKQCFQNKKYR
+236 RYVRKQCFQNKEYQ

-280 YTNTICQNV
+280 YTNKICKNV

-307 PMSKGMQIDCKS
+307 PMSKGKEVYINT
-319 IEQLETLIKNYCV
+319 ETELLNLIKNYCV
-332 LVDLQFTNIKS
+332 LVDLQFTNIKTS
-343 NFLYEQ
+343 FMYEQ

-379 TDVDFLNIKD
+379 TDIDFLNIKD
-389 FYKWDNMKIGLCYIY
+389 FYKWDNIKIGLCYIY
-404 KKNYLPKEFIK
+404 KKDYLPKEFIK

-452 TSIVHDKYNFDGKE
+452 TSIVHDTVNFNGNE
-466 WTSEVGS
+466 WTTENGN
-473 LEEEL
+473 LDEEL
-478 KNYNTDKNRFLFYQ
+478 KNYNTDKNRFLFYH

-508 IKECKDDYIY
+508 IKECRDDYIY

-523 IKIFNADKHQKYFE
+523 IKIFNADRHKIYFE

-549 CLNYHKIPL
+549 CLKYHNIPID
-558 EYISPKTIKGE
+558 YISPKTIKGE
-569 TKTLGIWDFDGF
+569 SKTLGIWDFDGF

-594 FRKDNKLSIT
+594 FRKDDKLNIT

-612 GKEFIENQEKPFLFF
+612 GKEFIENQQKPFLFF
-627 NDGMFVDCEHTGKMT
+627 NDGMYVDCEHTGKMT
-642 HTYIDKEIENVI
+642 HTYIDREIENVI

-659 NTAYYHEKSFIHLEK
+659 NQAYYHEKSFIHLEK
-674 TDYVLS
+674 TDYLLS
-680 LTKMY
+680 LSDMY
-685 IDYYSGLQKLYK
+685 IKYFMGVQKLLK

>member
-1 MNIYNIQQVQDFL
+1 MNYELKNISDFF
-14 NTIDKTE
+14 NTIDKKN
-21 IIISKKKI
+21 IITSKGKI
-29 YYNIPVSFDI
+29 YYNIAMSFDI

-51 IYTNDDYKKLKN
+51 IYTNDEYKKLKN
-63 KVIAEKKAIMY
+63 QVKAEKKAIMY
-74 IWQFAIYDNVIIG
+74 VWQFAIEENVIIG
-87 RTWNDFI
+87 RTWNDFL
-94 YLCKKLYDYLDL
+94 YFCKKLYDYLDL
-106 ENRYLIVYV
+106 EKRYIIVYV

-126 RWFEWLDIF
+126 KWFNWIDIF

-143 KAMTDT
+143 KATTDT

-192 TPITKEELHYCVN
+192 TPISKEELKYCEN
-205 DVLIVTCYIDE
+205 DVLIVTSYIDE

-236 RYVRKQCFQNKKYR
+236 RYVRKQCFQNKEYQ

-280 YTNTICQNV
+280 YTNKICQNV

-307 PMSKGMQIDCKS
+307 PMSKGK
-319 IEQLETLIKNYCV
+319 EVYVNTENELLNLIKNYCV
-332 LVDLQFTNIKS
+332 LVDLQFTNIKTS
-343 NFLYEQ
+343 FMYEQ

-379 TDVDFLNIKD
+379 TDIDFLNIKD

-404 KKNYLPKEFIK
+404 KKDYLPKEFVK
-415 TILHLYKS
+415 TVLHLYKS
-423 KTELKGVDG
+423 KTELKGIDG

-452 TSIVHDKYNFDGKE
+452 TSIVHDTVSFNGAE
-466 WTSEVGS
+466 WTTENGN
-473 LEEEL
+473 LDEEL
-478 KNYNTDKNRFLFYQ
+478 KNYNTDKNRFLFYH

-497 TAYARNNLYTG
+497 TAYARNNLYTA
-508 IKECKDDYIY
+508 IKECKEDYIY

-523 IKIFNADKHQKYFE
+523 VKIFDVDKHKKYFE
-537 EYNKWIVQKLEK
+537 EYNKWIVKKLEK
-549 CLNYHKIPL
+549 CLNYHNIPL
-558 EYISPKTIKGE
+558 YFISPKTIKGE
-569 TKTLGIWDFDGF
+569 IKTLGIWDFDGF

-594 FRKDNKLSIT
+594 FKKDNKLSIT

-612 GKEFIENQEKPFLFF
+612 GKEFIENQKNPFIFF
-627 NDGMFVDCEHTGKMT
+627 NEGMYVDCEHTGKMT
-642 HTYIDKEIENVI
+642 HTYIDKEIENTI

-674 TDYVLS
+674 TDYLLS
-680 LTKMY
+680 LSDMY
-685 IDYYSGLQKLYK
+685 IKYFMGVQKLIK

>member
-1 MNIYNIQQVQDFL
+1 MIYELKDLTQFL
-14 NTIDKTE
+14 SQINAKD
-21 IIISKKKI
+21 IIKSKDKI
-29 YYNIPVSFDI
+29 YYNLAMSFDI

-51 IYTNDDYKKLKN
+51 IYTNDDYRKLKN
-63 KVIAEKKAIMY
+63 TVKADKKAIMY
-74 IWQFAIYDNVIIG
+74 IWQFAIEENVIIG
-87 RTWNDFI
+87 RTWNDFL
-94 YLCKKLYDYLDL
+94 YFCKKLYDFLNL
-106 ENRYLIVYV
+106 KERYIVVYV

-126 RWFEWLDIF
+126 KWFNWIDIF

-143 KAMTDT
+143 KATTDT

-192 TPITKEELHYCVN
+192 TPISKEELKYCEN
-205 DVLIVTCYIDE
+205 DVLIVTSYIDE

-236 RYVRKQCFQNKKYR
+236 RYVRKQCFQNKEYQ

-280 YTNTICQNV
+280 YTQKICHNV

-307 PMSKGMQIDCKS
+307 PMSKGKEVFIKN
-319 IEQLETLIKNYCV
+319 ENELLNLIKNYCV
-332 LVDLQFTNIKS
+332 LVDLQFTNIKTS
-343 NFLYEQ
+343 FMYEQ

-373 TLTITC
+373 TLTISC

-389 FYKWDNMKIGLCYIY
+389 FYKWDSMKIGLCYIY
-404 KKNYLPKEFIK
+404 KKDYLPKEFIK

-452 TSIVHDKYNFDGKE
+452 TSIVHDTVSFNGAE
-466 WTSEVGS
+466 WTTENGN

-478 KNYNTDKNRFLFYQ
+478 KNYNTDKNRFLFYH

-508 IKECKDDYIY
+508 IRECKDDYIY

-523 IKIFNADKHQKYFE
+523 IKIFNADKHKNYFE
-537 EYNKWIVQKLEK
+537 KYNKWIVQKLEK
-549 CLNYHKIPL
+549 CLKYHNIPL
-558 EYISPKTIKGE
+558 DYISPKTIKGDI
-569 TKTLGIWDFDGF
+569 KTLGIWDFDGF

-594 FRKDNKLSIT
+594 YRKDDKISIT

-612 GKEFIENQEKPFLFF
+612 GKEFIENQQKPFLFF

-642 HTYIDKEIENVI
+642 HTYIDREIENVI

-659 NTAYYHEKSFIHLEK
+659 NQAYYHEKSFIHLEK
-674 TDYVLS
+674 TDYLLS
-680 LTKMY
+680 LSDMY
-685 IDYYSGLQKLYK
+685 IKYFMGVQKLIK

>member
-1 MNIYNIQQVQDFL
+1 MIYELKDLTQFL
-14 NTIDKTE
+14 SQINTKEVIK
-21 IIISKKKI
+21 SKDKI
-29 YYNIPVSFDI
+29 YYNLAMSFDI

-51 IYTNDDYKKLKN
+51 IYTNDEYKKLKN
-63 KVIAEKKAIMY
+63 KVKAKKKAIMY
-74 IWQFAIYDNVIIG
+74 IWQFAIEENVIIG
-87 RTWNDFI
+87 RTWNDFL
-94 YLCKKLYDYLDL
+94 YFCKKLYDYLDL
-106 ENRYLIVYV
+106 KKRYIIVYV

-126 RWFEWLDIF
+126 KWFNWIDIF

-170 LKSHNIK
+170 LKSHSIK

-183 DYNLIRNSK
+183 NYNLIRNSK
-192 TPITKEELHYCVN
+192 TPISKEELQYCIN
-205 DVLIVTCYIDE
+205 DVLIVTSYIEE
-216 QINEFGNIEKIPLTQ
+216 QIDEFGNIEKIPLTQ

-236 RYVRKQCFQNKKYR
+236 RYVRKQCFQNKDYK

-263 MLLKNAFM
+263 LLLKNAFA

-280 YTNTICQNV
+280 YTNKICKNV

-307 PMSKGMQIDCKS
+307 PMSKGKEVFIKNES
-319 IEQLETLIKNYCV
+319 ELLNLIKNYCV
-332 LVDLQFTNIKS
+332 LVDLQFNNIKS
-343 NFLYEQ
+343 SFLYEQ

-379 TDVDFLNIKD
+379 TDIDFLNIKD

-404 KKNYLPKEFIK
+404 KKDYLPKEFIK

-423 KTELKGVDG
+423 KTELKGIDG

-452 TSIVHDKYNFDGKE
+452 TSIVHDTVSFNGAE
-466 WTSEVGS
+466 WTTENGN
-473 LEEEL
+473 LDEEL
-478 KNYNTDKNRFLFYQ
+478 KNYNTDKNRFLFYH

-497 TAYARNNLYTG
+497 TAYARNNLYTA
-508 IKECKDDYIY
+508 IRECKEDYIY

-523 IKIFNADKHQKYFE
+523 VKIFDVDKHKKYFE
-537 EYNKWIVQKLEK
+537 EYNKWIVKKLEK
-549 CLNYHKIPL
+549 CLNYHNIPL
-558 EYISPKTIKGE
+558 YFISPKTIKGE
-569 TKTLGIWDFDGF
+569 IKTLGIWDFDGF

-594 FRKDNKLSIT
+594 FKKDNKLNIT

-612 GKEFIENQEKPFLFF
+612 GKEFIENKKNPFIFF
-627 NDGMFVDCEHTGKMT
+627 NEGMYIDSEHTGKMT
-642 HTYIDKEIENVI
+642 HTYIDKEIENTI

-674 TDYVLS
+674 TDYLLS
-680 LTKMY
+680 LSDMY
-685 IDYYSGLQKLYK
+685 IKYFMGVQKLIK

>member
-1 MNIYNIQQVQDFL
+1 MIYELKDLTQFL
-14 NTIDKTE
+14 SQINTKD
-21 IIISKKKI
+21 IIKSKDKI
-29 YYNIPVSFDI
+29 YYNLAMSFDI

-51 IYTNDDYKKLKN
+51 IYTNDEYKKLKN
-63 KVIAEKKAIMY
+63 QVKAEKKAIMY
-74 IWQFAIYDNVIIG
+74 IWQFAIEENVIIG
-87 RTWNDFI
+87 RTWNDFL
-94 YLCKKLYDYLDL
+94 YFCKKLYDFLDL
-106 ENRYLIVYV
+106 KKRYIIVYV

-126 RWFEWLDIF
+126 RWFNWVDIF

-183 DYNLIRNSK
+183 NYNLIRNSK
-192 TPITKEELHYCVN
+192 TPISKEELQYCIN
-205 DVLIVTCYIDE
+205 DVLIVTSYIDE
-216 QINEFGNIEKIPLTQ
+216 QINEYGNIEKIPLTQ

-236 RYVRKQCFQNKKYR
+236 RYVRKQCFQNKEYK

-263 MLLKNAFM
+263 LLLKNAFA

-280 YTNTICQNV
+280 YTNKICKNV

-307 PMSKGMQIDCKS
+307 PMSKGKEVNVNSESELIK
-319 IEQLETLIKNYCV
+319 LIKNYCV
-332 LVDLQFTNIKS
+332 LVDLQFNNIKS
-343 NFLYEQ
+343 SFLYEQ

-373 TLTITC
+373 SLTITC
-379 TDVDFLNIKD
+379 TDIDFLNIKD
-389 FYKWDNMKIGLCYIY
+389 FYKWDNLKIGLCYIY
-404 KKNYLPKEFIK
+404 EKNYLPKEFIK

-423 KTELKGVDG
+423 KTELKGIDG

-452 TSIVHDKYNFDGKE
+452 TSIVHDTISFNGNE
-466 WTSEVGS
+466 WTTENGN
-473 LEEEL
+473 LDEEL

-508 IKECKDDYIY
+508 IKECKEDYIY

-523 IKIFNADKHQKYFE
+523 VKIFNADKHKNYFE
-537 EYNKWIVQKLEK
+537 EYNKWILQKLEK
-549 CLNYHKIPL
+549 CLNYHNIPI
-558 EYISPKTIKGE
+558 YFISPKTVKGE
-569 TKTLGIWDFDGF
+569 IKTLGVWDFDGF

-594 FRKDNKLSIT
+594 FKKDNKLNIT

-612 GKEFIENQEKPFLFF
+612 GKEFIENQKNPFIFF
-627 NDGMFVDCEHTGKMT
+627 NEGMYIDSEHTGKMT
-642 HTYIDKEIENVI
+642 HTYIDREIENII

-659 NTAYYHEKSFIHLEK
+659 NTAYYHEKSYIHLEK
-674 TDYVLS
+674 TDYLLS
-680 LTKMY
+680 LSDMY
-685 IDYYSGLQKLYK
+685 IKYYMGVQKLIK

>member
-1 MNIYNIQQVQDFL
+1 MIYELKDLTQFL
-14 NTIDKTE
+14 STINTKD
-21 IIISKKKI
+21 IIKSKDKI
-29 YYNIPVSFDI
+29 YYNLAMSFDI
-39 ETSSFYEDKNGV
+39 ETSSFYEDRNGV
-51 IYTNDDYKKLKN
+51 VYTNDDYRKLKHTV
-63 KVIAEKKAIMY
+63 KAEKKAIMY
-74 IWQFAIYDNVIIG
+74 VWQFAIEENVIIG
-87 RTWNDFI
+87 RTWNDFL
-94 YLCKKLYDYLDL
+94 YFCKKLYDYLDL
-106 ENRYLIVYV
+106 EKRYIIVYV

-126 RWFEWLDIF
+126 RWFNWIDIF

-170 LKSHNIK
+170 LKSHSIK

-183 DYNLIRNSK
+183 NYNLIRNSK
-192 TPITKEELHYCVN
+192 TPISKEELQYCIN
-205 DVLIVTCYIDE
+205 DVLIVTSYIDE
-216 QINEFGNIEKIPLTQ
+216 QINEYGNIEKIPLTQ

-236 RYVRKQCFQNKKYR
+236 RYVRKQCFQNKDYK

-263 MLLKNAFM
+263 LLLKNAFA

-280 YTNTICQNV
+280 YTNKICKNV

-307 PMSKGMQIDCKS
+307 PMSKGKEVFIKNES
-319 IEQLETLIKNYCV
+319 ELLNLIKNYCV
-332 LVDLQFTNIKS
+332 LVDLQFTNIKTS
-343 NFLYEQ
+343 FMYEQ

-379 TDVDFLNIKD
+379 TDIDFLNIKD
-389 FYKWDNMKIGLCYIY
+389 FYKWDSMKIGLCYIY
-404 KKNYLPKEFIK
+404 KKDYLPKEFIK
-415 TILHLYKS
+415 TVLHLYKS

-452 TSIVHDKYNFDGKE
+452 TSIVHDSFNFNGSE
-466 WTSEVGS
+466 WTTENGN
-473 LEEEL
+473 LDEEL

-523 IKIFNADKHQKYFE
+523 IKIFNADKHKTYFE
-537 EYNKWIVQKLEK
+537 KYNKWIVQKLEK
-549 CLNYHKIPL
+549 CLRYHNIPL

-569 TKTLGIWDFDGF
+569 PKTLGIWDFDGF

-594 FRKDNKLSIT
+594 FKKDNKLSIT

-612 GKEFIENQEKPFLFF
+612 GKEFIENKKNPFIFF
-627 NDGMFVDCEHTGKMT
+627 NEGMYIDSEHTGKMT
-642 HTYIDKEIENVI
+642 HTYIDKEIENTI

-674 TDYVLS
+674 TDYLLS
-680 LTKMY
+680 LSDMY
-685 IDYYSGLQKLYK
+685 IKYFMGVQKLIK

>member
-1 MNIYNIQQVQDFL
+1 MIYELKNLSDFL
-14 NTIDKTE
+14 STINKKH
-21 IIISKKKI
+21 IIISKGKI
-29 YYNIPVSFDI
+29 FYNLAMSFDI
-39 ETSSFYEDKNGV
+39 ETSSFYEDKNGI
-51 IYTNDDYKKLKN
+51 IYTNDDYRKLKN
-63 KVIAEKKAIMY
+63 HVRAEKKAIMY
-74 IWQFAIYDNVIIG
+74 IWQFAIEENVIIG
-87 RTWNDFI
+87 RTWNDFL
-94 YLCKKLYDYLDL
+94 YFCKKLYDFLNL
-106 ENRYLIVYV
+106 EKRYIIVYV

-126 RWFEWLDIF
+126 RWFNWIDIF

-170 LKSHNIK
+170 LKSHDIK

-192 TPITKEELHYCVN
+192 TPISKDELKYCEN
-205 DVLIVTCYIDE
+205 DVLIVTSYIDE

-236 RYVRKQCFQNKKYR
+236 RYVRKQCFQNKEYQ

-280 YTNTICQNV
+280 YTNKICKNV

-307 PMSKGMQIDCKS
+307 PMSKGKEVYINTES
-319 IEQLETLIKNYCV
+319 ELLNLIKNYCV
-332 LVDLQFTNIKS
+332 LVDLQFTNIKTS
-343 NFLYEQ
+343 FMYEQ

-373 TLTITC
+373 TLTISC
-379 TDVDFLNIKD
+379 TDVDFLNIRD
-389 FYKWDNMKIGLCYIY
+389 FYKWDSMKIGLCYIY
-404 KKNYLPKEFIK
+404 KKDYLPKEFIK

-423 KTELKGVDG
+423 KTELKGVEG

-452 TSIVHDKYNFDGKE
+452 TSIVHNKIDFDGIQ
-466 WTSEVGS
+466 WNNQDGN
-473 LEEEL
+473 LDEEL

-523 IKIFNADKHQKYFE
+523 IKIFNADKHKMYFE
-537 EYNKWIVQKLEK
+537 KYNQWIVKKLEK

-558 EYISPKTIKGE
+558 DFISPKTIKGE
-569 TKTLGIWDFDGF
+569 TKTLGVWDFDGF

-594 FRKDNKLSIT
+594 FKKDDKLSIT

-612 GKEFIENQEKPFLFF
+612 GKQFIENQKNPFIFF
-627 NDGMFVDCEHTGKMT
+627 NDGMFVDCDHTGKMT
-642 HTYIDKEIENVI
+642 HTYIDREIEN
-654 TDYLG
+654 TLPDYLG
-659 NTAYYHEKSFIHLEK
+659 NVAYYHEKSFIHLEK
-674 TDYVLS
+674 TDYLLS
-680 LTKMY
+680 LSDMY
-685 IDYYSGLQKLYK
+685 IKYFMGVQKLIK

>member
-1 MNIYNIQQVQDFL
+1 MIYELKDLTQFL
-14 NTIDKTE
+14 STINTKD
-21 IIISKKKI
+21 IIKSKDKI
-29 YYNIPVSFDI
+29 YYNLAMSFDI

-51 IYTNDDYKKLKN
+51 IYTNDDYRKLKHTI
-63 KVIAEKKAIMY
+63 KADKKAIMY
-74 IWQFAIYDNVIIG
+74 IWQFAIEENVIIG
-87 RTWNDFI
+87 RTWNDFL
-94 YLCKKLYDYLDL
+94 YFCKKLYDYLNL
-106 ENRYLIVYV
+106 KERYIVVYV

-126 RWFEWLDIF
+126 KWFNWVDIF

-143 KAMTDT
+143 KATTDS

-192 TPITKEELHYCVN
+192 TPISKEELKYCEN
-205 DVLIVTCYIDE
+205 DVLIVTSYIDE

-236 RYVRKQCFQNKKYR
+236 RYVRKQCFQNKEYQ

-263 MLLKNAFM
+263 LMLKNAFM

-280 YTNTICQNV
+280 YTNKICKNV

-307 PMSKGMQIDCKS
+307 PMSKGKEVYITTES
-319 IEQLETLIKNYCV
+319 ELLNLIKNYCV
-332 LVDLQFTNIKS
+332 LVDLQFNNIQS
-343 NFLYEQ
+343 SFMYEQ

-373 TLTITC
+373 TLTISC
-379 TDVDFLNIKD
+379 TDIDFLNIKD

-404 KKNYLPKEFIK
+404 EKDYLPKEFIK

-452 TSIVHDKYNFDGKE
+452 TSIVHDTVSFNGSE
-466 WTSEVGS
+466 WTTENGN
-473 LEEEL
+473 LDEEL
-478 KNYNTDKNRFLFYQ
+478 KNYNTDKNRFLFYH

-508 IKECKDDYIY
+508 IKECQDDYIY

-523 IKIFNADKHQKYFE
+523 IKIFNADKHKIYFE
-537 EYNKWIVQKLEK
+537 KYNKWIVQKLEK

-558 EYISPKTIKGE
+558 DYISPKTIKGE
-569 TKTLGIWDFDGF
+569 SKTLGVWDFDGF
-581 YTDFKT
+581 YTMFKT

-594 FRKDNKLSIT
+594 FQKDDKISIT

-642 HTYIDKEIENVI
+642 HTYIDREIENVI

-659 NTAYYHEKSFIHLEK
+659 NQAYYHEKSFIHLEK
-674 TDYVLS
+674 TDYLLS
-680 LTKMY
+680 LSDMY
-685 IDYYSGLQKLYK
+685 IKYFMGVQKLIK

>member
-1 MNIYNIQQVQDFL
+1 MTYEIKNISDFL
-14 NTIDKTE
+14 NTIDKKN
-21 IIISKKKI
+21 IIKSKDKI
-29 YYNIPVSFDI
+29 YYNIAMSFDI
-39 ETSSFYEDKNGV
+39 ETSSFYEDKNGI
-51 IYTNDDYKKLKN
+51 IYTNDEYKKLKN
-63 KVIAEKKAIMY
+63 QVKAEKKAIMY
-74 IWQFAIYDNVIIG
+74 IWQFAIEDNVIIG
-87 RTWNDFI
+87 RTWNDFL
-94 YLCKKLYDYLDL
+94 YFCKKLYDYLNL
-106 ENRYLIVYV
+106 KKRYIIVYV

-126 RWFEWLDIF
+126 RWFNWIDIF

-170 LKSHNIK
+170 LKSHSIK

-183 DYNLIRNSK
+183 NYNLIRNSK
-192 TPITKEELHYCVN
+192 TPISKEELQYCIN
-205 DVLIVTCYIDE
+205 DVLIVTSYIEE
-216 QINEFGNIEKIPLTQ
+216 QIDEFGNIEKIPLTQ

-236 RYVRKQCFQNKKYR
+236 RYVRKQCFQNKEYK

-263 MLLKNAFM
+263 LLLKNAFA

-280 YTNTICQNV
+280 YTNKICKNV

-307 PMSKGMQIDCKS
+307 PMSKGQEVYINT
-319 IEQLETLIKNYCV
+319 ETELLKLIKNYCV
-332 LVDLQFTNIKS
+332 LVDLQFNNIKS
-343 NFLYEQ
+343 SFLYEQ

-379 TDVDFLNIKD
+379 TDIDFLNIKD
-389 FYKWDNMKIGLCYIY
+389 FYKWDSMKIGLCYIY
-404 KKNYLPKEFIK
+404 KKDYLPKKFIK

-423 KTELKGVDG
+423 KTELKGIDG

-452 TSIVHDKYNFDGKE
+452 TSIVHDTVNFNGAE
-466 WTSEVGS
+466 WTTENGN
-473 LEEEL
+473 LDEEL
-478 KNYNTDKNRFLFYQ
+478 KNYNTDKNRFLFYH

-497 TAYARNNLYTG
+497 TAYARNNLYTA
-508 IKECKDDYIY
+508 IKECKEDYIY

-523 IKIFNADKHQKYFE
+523 VKIFNEDKHKIYFQ

-549 CLNYHKIPL
+549 CLNYHNIPL
-558 EYISPKTIKGE
+558 YFISPKTIKGE
-569 TKTLGIWDFDGF
+569 IKTLGIWDFDGF

-594 FRKDNKLSIT
+594 FKKDNKLNIT

-612 GKEFIENQEKPFLFF
+612 GKEFIENQKNPFIFF
-627 NDGMFVDCEHTGKMT
+627 NEGMYIDSEHTGKMT
-642 HTYIDKEIENVI
+642 HTYIDKEIENTI

-659 NTAYYHEKSFIHLEK
+659 NTAYYHEKSYIHLEK
-674 TDYVLS
+674 TDYLLS
-680 LTKMY
+680 LSDMY
-685 IDYYSGLQKLYK
+685 IKYFMGVQKLIK

>member
-1 MNIYNIQQVQDFL
+1 MIYELKDLTQFL
-14 NTIDKTE
+14 SQINTKD
-21 IIISKKKI
+21 IIKSKDKI
-29 YYNIPVSFDI
+29 YYNLAMSFDI

-51 IYTNDDYKKLKN
+51 IYTNDDYRKLKN
-63 KVIAEKKAIMY
+63 TVKADKKAIMY
-74 IWQFAIYDNVIIG
+74 IWQFAIEENVIIG
-87 RTWNDFI
+87 RTWNDFL
-94 YLCKKLYDYLDL
+94 YFCKKLYDFLNL
-106 ENRYLIVYV
+106 KERYIVVYV

-126 RWFEWLDIF
+126 KWFNWIDIF

-143 KAMTDT
+143 KATTDT

-192 TPITKEELHYCVN
+192 TPISKEELKYCEN
-205 DVLIVTCYIDE
+205 DVLIVTSYIDE

-236 RYVRKQCFQNKKYR
+236 RYVRKQCFQNKEYQ

-280 YTNTICQNV
+280 YTNKICQNV

-307 PMSKGMQIDCKS
+307 PMSKGKEVYITTE
-319 IEQLETLIKNYCV
+319 IELLNLIKNYCV
-332 LVDLQFTNIKS
+332 LVDLQFTNIKTS
-343 NFLYEQ
+343 FMYEQ

-373 TLTITC
+373 TLTISC

-389 FYKWDNMKIGLCYIY
+389 FYKWDSMKIGLCYIY
-404 KKNYLPKEFIK
+404 KKDYLPKEFIK

-452 TSIVHDKYNFDGKE
+452 TSIVHDTVNFNGAE
-466 WTSEVGS
+466 WTTENGN

-478 KNYNTDKNRFLFYQ
+478 KNYNKDKNRFLFYH

-523 IKIFNADKHQKYFE
+523 IKIFNADKHKMYFQKYNE
-537 EYNKWIVQKLEK
+537 WIVQKLEK
-549 CLNYHKIPL
+549 CLKYHNIPL
-558 EYISPKTIKGE
+558 DYISPKTIKGE

-594 FRKDNKLSIT
+594 YRKDDKISIT

-612 GKEFIENQEKPFLFF
+612 GKEFIENQKKPFLFF

-642 HTYIDKEIENVI
+642 HTYIDREIENII

-659 NTAYYHEKSFIHLEK
+659 NQAYYHEKSFIHLEK
-674 TDYVLS
+674 TDYLLS
-680 LTKMY
+680 LSDMY
-685 IDYYSGLQKLYK
+685 IKYFMGVQKLIK

>member
-1 MNIYNIQQVQDFL
+1 MTYEIKNISDFL
-14 NTIDKTE
+14 NTINKKN
-21 IIISKKKI
+21 IITSKGKI
-29 YYNIPVSFDI
+29 YYNIAMSFDI
-39 ETSSFYEDKNGV
+39 ETTSFYEDKNGI
-51 IYTNDDYKKLKN
+51 IYTNDEYKKLKN
-63 KVIAEKKAIMY
+63 KVKADKKAIMY
-74 IWQFAIYDNVIIG
+74 IWQFAIEENVIIG
-87 RTWNDFI
+87 RTWNDFL
-94 YLCKKLYDYLDL
+94 YFCKKLYDYLNL
-106 ENRYLIVYV
+106 EKRYIIVYV

-126 RWFEWLDIF
+126 KWFNWIDIF

-143 KAMTDT
+143 KATTDS
-149 HFIFKC
+149 HFVFKC

-170 LKSHNIK
+170 LKSHTIK
-177 KMVGDL
+177 KMVGNL
-183 DYNLIRNSK
+183 NYNLIRNSK
-192 TPITKEELHYCVN
+192 TPISKEELEYCVN
-205 DVLIVTCYIDE
+205 DVLIVTSYIEE
-216 QINEFGNIEKIPLTQ
+216 QIDEFGNIEKIPLTQ

-236 RYVRKQCFQNKKYR
+236 RYVRKQCFQNKDYK

-263 MLLKNAFM
+263 LLLKNAFA

-280 YTNTICQNV
+280 YTNKICKNV

-307 PMSKGMQIDCKS
+307 PMSKGREVNVNSESELIN
-319 IEQLETLIKNYCV
+319 LIKNYCV
-332 LVDLQFTNIKS
+332 LVDLQFINIKS

-379 TDVDFLNIKD
+379 TDIDFLNIKD
-389 FYKWDNMKIGLCYIY
+389 FYKWDNLKIGLCYIY
-404 KKNYLPKEFIK
+404 KKDYLPKEFIK

-441 ELLNSLYGMCV
+441 ELLNSLYGMSV
-452 TSIVHDKYNFDGKE
+452 TSIVHDTINFNGVE
-466 WTSEVGS
+466 WTTENGN
-473 LEEEL
+473 LDEEL

-497 TAYARNNLYTG
+497 TAYARNNLYTA
-508 IKECKDDYIY
+508 IRECKEDYIY

-523 IKIFNADKHQKYFE
+523 VKIFNADKHKMYFE
-537 EYNKWIVQKLEK
+537 EYNKWIVKKLEK
-549 CLNYHKIPL
+549 CLNYHNIPL
-558 EYISPKTIKGE
+558 YFISPKTIKGE
-569 TKTLGIWDFDGF
+569 IKTLGIWDFDGF

-594 FRKDNKLSIT
+594 FKKDNKLSIT

-612 GKEFIENQEKPFLFF
+612 GKEFIENQKNPFIFF
-627 NDGMFVDCEHTGKMT
+627 NEGMYIDSEHTGKMT
-642 HTYIDKEIENVI
+642 HTYIDREIENTI

-659 NTAYYHEKSFIHLEK
+659 NTAYYHEKSYIHLEK
-674 TDYVLS
+674 TDYLLS
-680 LTKMY
+680 LSDMY
-685 IDYYSGLQKLYK
+685 IKYFMGVQKLIK

>member
-1 MNIYNIQQVQDFL
+1 MIYELKDLTQFL
-14 NTIDKTE
+14 STINTKD
-21 IIISKKKI
+21 IIKSKDKI
-29 YYNIPVSFDI
+29 YYNLAMSFDI

-51 IYTNDDYKKLKN
+51 IYTNDDYRKLKN
-63 KVIAEKKAIMY
+63 TVKAEKKAIMY
-74 IWQFAIYDNVIIG
+74 IWQFAIEENVIIG
-87 RTWNDFI
+87 RTWNDFL
-94 YLCKKLYDYLDL
+94 YFCKKLYDFLNL
-106 ENRYLIVYV
+106 KERYIVVYV

-126 RWFEWLDIF
+126 KWFNWIDIF

-143 KAMTDT
+143 KATTDT

-192 TPITKEELHYCVN
+192 TPISKEELKYCEN
-205 DVLIVTCYIDE
+205 DVLIVTSYIDE

-236 RYVRKQCFQNKKYR
+236 RYVRKQCFQNKEYQ

-280 YTNTICQNV
+280 YTNKICQNV

-307 PMSKGMQIDCKS
+307 PMSKGKEVYITT
-319 IEQLETLIKNYCV
+319 ETELLNLIKNYCV
-332 LVDLQFTNIKS
+332 LVDLQFTNIKTS
-343 NFLYEQ
+343 FMYEQ

-373 TLTITC
+373 TLTISC
-379 TDVDFLNIKD
+379 TDVDFLNIRD
-389 FYKWDNMKIGLCYIY
+389 FYKWDSMKIGLCYIY
-404 KKNYLPKEFIK
+404 KKDYLPKEFIK

-452 TSIVHDKYNFDGKE
+452 TSIVHDTVNFNGAE
-466 WTSEVGS
+466 WTTENGN

-478 KNYNTDKNRFLFYQ
+478 KNYNTDKNRFLFYH

-523 IKIFNADKHQKYFE
+523 IKIFNADKHKNYFE
-537 EYNKWIVQKLEK
+537 KYNKWIVQKLEK
-549 CLNYHKIPL
+549 CLKYHNIPL
-558 EYISPKTIKGE
+558 DYISPKTIKGE

-594 FRKDNKLSIT
+594 YRKDDKISIT

-612 GKEFIENQEKPFLFF
+612 GKEFIENQQKPFLFF

-642 HTYIDKEIENVI
+642 HTYIDREIENII

-659 NTAYYHEKSFIHLEK
+659 NQAYYHEKSFIHLEK
-674 TDYVLS
+674 TDYLLS
-680 LTKMY
+680 LSDMY
-685 IDYYSGLQKLYK
+685 IKYFMGVQKLIK

>member
-1 MNIYNIQQVQDFL
+1 MIYELKDLTQFL
-14 NTIDKTE
+14 SQINTKD
-21 IIISKKKI
+21 IIKSKDKI
-29 YYNIPVSFDI
+29 YYNIAMSFDI

-51 IYTNDDYKKLKN
+51 IYTNDEYKKLKHSI
-63 KVIAEKKAIMY
+63 KAEKKAIMY
-74 IWQFAIYDNVIIG
+74 IWQFAIEENVIIG
-87 RTWNDFI
+87 RTWNDFL
-94 YLCKKLYDYLDL
+94 YFCKKLYDYLDL
-106 ENRYLIVYV
+106 KKRYIIVYV

-126 RWFEWLDIF
+126 KWFNWIDIF

-183 DYNLIRNSK
+183 NYNLIRNSK
-192 TPITKEELHYCVN
+192 TPISNEELKYCEN
-205 DVLIVTCYIDE
+205 DVLIVTSYIEE
-216 QINEFGNIEKIPLTQ
+216 QIDEFGNIEKIPLTQ

-236 RYVRKQCFQNKKYR
+236 RYVRKQCFQNKDYK

-263 MLLKNAFM
+263 LLLKNAFA

-280 YTNTICQNV
+280 YTNKICKNV

-307 PMSKGMQIDCKS
+307 PMSKGK
-319 IEQLETLIKNYCV
+319 EVYVNTENELLNLIKNYCV
-332 LVDLQFTNIKS
+332 LVDLQFTNIKTS
-343 NFLYEQ
+343 FMYEH

-373 TLTITC
+373 SLTITC
-379 TDVDFLNIKD
+379 TDIDFLNIKD
-389 FYKWDNMKIGLCYIY
+389 FYKWDNLKIGLCYIY
-404 KKNYLPKEFIK
+404 KKDYLPKEFIK

-452 TSIVHDKYNFDGKE
+452 TSIVHDTVNFNGAE
-466 WTSEVGS
+466 WTTENGN
-473 LEEEL
+473 LDEEL
-478 KNYNTDKNRFLFYQ
+478 KNYNTDKNRFLFYH

-523 IKIFNADKHQKYFE
+523 IKIFNADKHKNYFE
-537 EYNKWIVQKLEK
+537 KYNEWIVQKLEK
-549 CLNYHKIPL
+549 CLKYHNIPL
-558 EYISPKTIKGE
+558 YFISPKTIKGE
-569 TKTLGIWDFDGF
+569 IKTLGIWDFDGF

-594 FRKDNKLSIT
+594 FKKDNKLNIT

-612 GKEFIENQEKPFLFF
+612 GKEFIENKKNPFIFF
-627 NDGMFVDCEHTGKMT
+627 NEGMYIDSEHTGKMT
-642 HTYIDKEIENVI
+642 HTYIDKEIENTI

-674 TDYVLS
+674 TDYLLS
-680 LTKMY
+680 LSDMY
-685 IDYYSGLQKLYK
+685 IKYFMGVQKLIK

>member
-1 MNIYNIQQVQDFL
+1 MIYELKDLTQFL
-14 NTIDKTE
+14 STINTKD
-21 IIISKKKI
+21 IIKSKDKI
-29 YYNIPVSFDI
+29 YYNLAMSFDI

-51 IYTNDDYKKLKN
+51 IYTNDDYRKLKHTV
-63 KVIAEKKAIMY
+63 KADKKAIMY
-74 IWQFAIYDNVIIG
+74 IWQFAIEDNVIIG
-87 RTWNDFI
+87 RTWNDFL
-94 YLCKKLYDYLDL
+94 YFCKKLYDFLNL
-106 ENRYLIVYV
+106 KERYIVVYI

-126 RWFEWLDIF
+126 KWFNWVDIF

-192 TPITKEELHYCVN
+192 TPITKEELKYCEN
-205 DVLIVTCYIDE
+205 DVLIVTSYIDE

-236 RYVRKQCFQNKKYR
+236 RYVRKQCFQNKEYQ

-280 YTNTICQNV
+280 YTNKICKNV

-307 PMSKGMQIDCKS
+307 PMSKGKEVYITT
-319 IEQLETLIKNYCV
+319 ETELLNLIKNYCV
-332 LVDLQFTNIKS
+332 LVDLQFTNIKTS
-343 NFLYEQ
+343 FMYEQ

-379 TDVDFLNIKD
+379 TDIDFLNIKD
-389 FYKWDNMKIGLCYIY
+389 FYKWDNIKIGLCYIY
-404 KKNYLPKEFIK
+404 KKDYLPKEFIK

-452 TSIVHDKYNFDGKE
+452 TSIVHDTVSFNGNE
-466 WTSEVGS
+466 WTTENGN
-473 LEEEL
+473 LDEEL
-478 KNYNTDKNRFLFYQ
+478 KNYNTDKNRFLFYH

-508 IKECKDDYIY
+508 IKECRDDYIY

-523 IKIFNADKHQKYFE
+523 IKIFNADKHKIYFE

-549 CLNYHKIPL
+549 CLKYHNIPID
-558 EYISPKTIKGE
+558 YISPKTIKGE
-569 TKTLGIWDFDGF
+569 SKTLGIWDFDGF

-594 FRKDNKLSIT
+594 FKKDDKLNIT

-612 GKEFIENQEKPFLFF
+612 GKEFIENQQKPFLFF
-627 NDGMFVDCEHTGKMT
+627 NDGMYVDCEHTGKMT
-642 HTYIDKEIENVI
+642 HTYIDREIENVI

-674 TDYVLS
+674 TDYLLS
-680 LTKMY
+680 LSDMY
-685 IDYYSGLQKLYK
+685 IKYFMGVQKLLK

>member
-1 MNIYNIQQVQDFL
+1 MIYELKDLTQFFSQI
-14 NTIDKTE
+14 NTKD
-21 IIISKKKI
+21 IIKSKDRI
-29 YYNIPVSFDI
+29 YYNLAMSFDI

-51 IYTNDDYKKLKN
+51 IYTNDDYRKLKN
-63 KVIAEKKAIMY
+63 QVRADKKAIMY
-74 IWQFAIYDNVIIG
+74 IWQFAIEENVIIG
-87 RTWNDFI
+87 RTWNDFL
-94 YLCKKLYDYLDL
+94 YFCKKLYDFLNL
-106 ENRYLIVYV
+106 KERYIVVYV

-126 RWFEWLDIF
+126 KWFNWIDIF

-143 KAMTDT
+143 KATTDT

-177 KMVGDL
+177 KMMGDL

-192 TPITKEELHYCVN
+192 TPISKEELKYCEN
-205 DVLIVTCYIDE
+205 DVLIVTSYIDE

-236 RYVRKQCFQNKKYR
+236 RYVRKQCFQNKEYQ

-263 MLLKNAFM
+263 LMLKNAFM

-280 YTNTICQNV
+280 YTNKICKNV

-307 PMSKGMQIDCKS
+307 PMSKGKEVYITT
-319 IEQLETLIKNYCV
+319 ETELLNLIKNYCV
-332 LVDLQFTNIKS
+332 LVDIQFINIKS
-343 NFLYEQ
+343 SFMYEQ
-349 IISYSKCRNVKN
+349 IISYSKCRNIKN

-373 TLTITC
+373 TLTISC
-379 TDVDFLNIKD
+379 TDIDFLNIKD
-389 FYKWDNMKIGLCYIY
+389 FYKWDSMKIGLCYIY
-404 KKNYLPKEFIK
+404 KKDYLPKEFIK

-452 TSIVHDKYNFDGKE
+452 TSIVHDTVSFNGAE
-466 WTSEVGS
+466 WTTENGN
-473 LEEEL
+473 LDEEL
-478 KNYNTDKNRFLFYQ
+478 KNYNTDKNRFLFYH

-537 EYNKWIVQKLEK
+537 EYNKWIVKKLEK

-558 EYISPKTIKGE
+558 DYISPKTIKGE

-612 GKEFIENQEKPFLFF
+612 GKEFIENQKKPFLFF
-627 NDGMFVDCEHTGKMT
+627 NDGMYVDCEYTGKMT

-674 TDYVLS
+674 TDYLLS
-680 LTKMY
+680 LSDMY
-685 IDYYSGLQKLYK
+685 IKYFMGVQKLIK

>member
-1 MNIYNIQQVQDFL
+1 MIYELKDLTPFL
-14 NTIDKTE
+14 STINTKD
-21 IIISKKKI
+21 IIKSKDKI
-29 YYNIPVSFDI
+29 YYNLAMSFDI

-51 IYTNDDYKKLKN
+51 IYTNDDYRKLKN
-63 KVIAEKKAIMY
+63 TVKADKKAIMY
-74 IWQFAIYDNVIIG
+74 IWQFAIEENVIIG
-87 RTWNDFI
+87 RTWNDFL
-94 YLCKKLYDYLDL
+94 YFCKKLYDFLNL
-106 ENRYLIVYV
+106 KERYIVVYV

-126 RWFEWLDIF
+126 KWFNWIDIF

-143 KAMTDT
+143 KATTDT

-192 TPITKEELHYCVN
+192 TPISKEELKYCEN
-205 DVLIVTCYIDE
+205 DVLIVTSYIDE

-236 RYVRKQCFQNKKYR
+236 RYVRKQCFQNKEYQ

-280 YTNTICQNV
+280 YTNKICQNV

-307 PMSKGMQIDCKS
+307 PMSKGKEVYITT
-319 IEQLETLIKNYCV
+319 ETELLNLIKNYCV
-332 LVDLQFTNIKS
+332 LVDLQFTNIKTS
-343 NFLYEQ
+343 FMYEQ

-379 TDVDFLNIKD
+379 TDVDFLNIRD
-389 FYKWDNMKIGLCYIY
+389 FYKWDSMEIGLCYIY
-404 KKNYLPKEFIK
+404 KKDYLPKEFIK

-452 TSIVHDKYNFDGKE
+452 TSIVHDTVNFNGDE
-466 WTSEVGS
+466 WTTENGN
-473 LEEEL
+473 LDEEL
-478 KNYNTDKNRFLFYQ
+478 KNYNTDKNRFLFYH

-508 IKECKDDYIY
+508 IRECKDDYIY

-523 IKIFNADKHQKYFE
+523 IKIFNADKHKNYFE
-537 EYNKWIVQKLEK
+537 KYNKWIVQKLEK
-549 CLNYHKIPL
+549 CLKYHNIPL
-558 EYISPKTIKGE
+558 DYISPKTIKGE

-594 FRKDNKLSIT
+594 YRKDDKISIT

-612 GKEFIENQEKPFLFF
+612 GKEFIENQQKPFLFF

-642 HTYIDKEIENVI
+642 HTYIDREIENVI

-659 NTAYYHEKSFIHLEK
+659 NQAYYHEKSFIHLEK
-674 TDYVLS
+674 TDYLLS
-680 LTKMY
+680 LSDMY
-685 IDYYSGLQKLYK
+685 IKYFMGVQKLIK